1 MSKLSIIEIMEKL
14 DTLNK
19 SNPPRYMTNGSK
31 NKKLILPHSDPMTW
45 VLSNGVED
53 TPFQKILFSNC
64 LTFPCMF
71 DSILQAQFGLISCII
86 ALKEFVSKINKQ
98 TRKRHFLAFPGNGCK
113 KGKNILSITII
124 MKIQTNTKKTDMTG

>member
-53 TPFQKILFSNC
+53 TPYQKILF
-64 LTFPCMF
+64 
-71 DSILQAQFGLISCII
+71 
-86 ALKEFVSKINKQ
+86 
-98 TRKRHFLAFPGNGCK
+98 
-113 KGKNILSITII
+113 
-124 MKIQTNTKKTDMTG
+124 